1 MSFKPFLFQ
10 YILLILLLTPLSGD
24 DEKTSVEIQKD
35 IDSRNV
41 ELQSLRN
48 EIKDIEE
55 KLIRKNKEAISNTE
69 ILINL
74 GNKISLTEKLIRSLY
89 HEEQHISNI
98 IHNTQTQI
106 VEKENQLKKL
116 KRQLTQRL
124 QYLYIHGRPG
134 LLKTVLSSE
143 DWNSAIYRIKY
154 LNILA
159 KHEKKLRQNIKETLA
174 SLEEEKT
181 KKEIDLNRK
190 NALLSEKKN
199 ESSQLEKDKKERKT
213 VLSAIKEAKHELEK
227 NRTQKTQM
235 ITEMEQLIKKL
246 YADKKSMKRRE
257 EE

>member
-1 MSFKPFLFQ
+1 PERLMSIKSFLFR
-10 YILLILLLTPLSGD
+10 YVLLTLLLMPLSGD
-24 DEKTSVEIQKD
+24 DKKSSVEIQRD

-48 EIKDIEE
+48 EIKNIEE

-74 GNKISLTEKLIRSLY
+74 GNKISLTEKLIRSL
-89 HEEQHISNI
+89 HREEQHISNI

-106 VEKENQLKKL
+106 VEKENQWKKL

-159 KHEKKLRQNIKETLA
+159 KHEKKLRKNMKETLVL
-174 SLEEEKT
+174 LEKEKA
-181 KKEIDLNRK
+181 KRLIDLNRK
-190 NALLSEKKN
+190 SVLLSEKKN
-199 ESSQLEKDKKERKT
+199 ENIRLEKDKKEHKE
-213 VLSAIKEAKHELEK
+213 VLSFIKEAKHKLEL
-227 NRTQKTQM
+227 NRTQKNQM
-235 ITEMEQLIKKL
+235 IMEMEQLI
-246 YADKKSMKRRE
+246 
-257 EE
+257 